1 MTKSPYLSIIIPAYN
16 EAERLPKTLL
26 DVDFHLSQHAREVPS
41 YEIIVVDNNSQ
52 DATLEIVRRFQ
63 SLINNLFVIQCS
75 VQGKGAAVKKGMQ
88 HARGN
93 IRIFMDA
100 DNSTTFDHFFTMQEH
115 LHGGHDVV
123 IASRQHPDSRLSPPQ
138 PFHKQLLG
146 KAGNL
151 LIQKVLLDG
160 IRDTQCGF
168 KAFTHRAAEKL
179 FEDMSTEGWGFDI
192 EILARAKKHNL
203 KIREIP
209 ITWVNDER
217 TSVTLSSYPKTLA
230 ELFRIK
236 RKVKKEYGG
245 VPQE

>member
-26 DVDFHLSQHAREVPS
+26 DVDFHLSQHTREVPS

-63 SLINNLFVIQCS
+63 SLIGNLFIVQCS

-100 DNSTTFDHFFTMQEH
+100 DNSTTFDHFFMMQEH
-115 LHGGHDVV
+115 LHAGHDVV

-138 PFHKQLLG
+138 PFYKQFLG
-146 KAGNL
+146 KLGNL

-160 IRDTQCGF
+160 IKDTQCGF

-203 KIREIP
+203 RIREIP

-217 TSVTLSSYPKTLA
+217 TSVTLRSYPKTLA

-236 RKVKKEYGG
+236 RKMKKEYGD